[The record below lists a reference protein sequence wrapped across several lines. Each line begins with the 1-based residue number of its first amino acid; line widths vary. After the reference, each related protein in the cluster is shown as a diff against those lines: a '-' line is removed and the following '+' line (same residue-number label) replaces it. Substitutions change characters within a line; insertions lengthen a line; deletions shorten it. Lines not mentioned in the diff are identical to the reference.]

1 MYAARKE
8 QWEKQEYGAID
19 EYTSS
24 KKEYDAQ
31 VHKLAKLEKETDN
44 ALNAYMDVMDTPQAA
59 EYEEVFNKK
68 FDETEN
74 LKQIVK
80 DLKAGLSGK
89 EAKAVR
95 QMEKELSLRTGIP
108 IDKVEMSGL
117 KYDTAKMVYDSY
129 DVVLKKFPEL
139 KGQLASFKYSSD

>member
-1 MYAARKE
+1 M
-8 QWEKQEYGAID
+8 
-19 EYTSS
+19 
-24 KKEYDAQ
+24 
-31 VHKLAKLEKETDN
+31 
-44 ALNAYMDVMDTPQAA
+44 
-59 EYEEVFNKK
+59 
-68 FDETEN
+68 
-74 LKQIVK
+74 
-80 DLKAGLSGK
+80 KAGLSGK

-139 KGQLASFKYSSD
+139 KEQLASFKYSSDLKGGTYAGCVTYTGEIKAYGKFANYEKLVQAYANDVAQGFHPVGTDHNSIIVHELGHALDGRFDSEYTDSTEWSCD